1 MEFSIGDMSINI
13 MEVTEGRTNRLRALI
28 YIKEFDQYFGDEWT
42 IVRTSDDSVSF
53 YKEVLT
59 LVSKSLIRI
68 VQDIETYERISNV
81 HK

>member
-1 MEFSIGDMSINI
+1 MEFTIGNMNVNI
-13 MEVTEGRTNRLRALI
+13 LETTVGSTTQLRVLI
-28 YIKEFDQYFGDEWT
+28 YIKEFNEYFGDEWT
-42 IVRTSDDSVSF
+42 IMRTTDDSVSF